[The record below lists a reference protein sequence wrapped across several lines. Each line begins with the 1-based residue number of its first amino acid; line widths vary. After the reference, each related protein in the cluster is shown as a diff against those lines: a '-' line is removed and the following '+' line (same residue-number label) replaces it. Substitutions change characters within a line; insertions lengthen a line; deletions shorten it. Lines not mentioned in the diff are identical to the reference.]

1 MHALAA
7 QPVQST
13 GMCRIIAWHK
23 KRIDKAIFSPFYKQM
38 FRKFIFDEA
47 SRHSSPHEYVV
58 VTHGQIL
65 QKILIFQKK

>member
-23 KRIDKAIFSPFYKQM
+23 KRIDKAIFSPFSKQM
-38 FRKFIFDEA
+38 FKIFIFVDTVGT
-47 SRHSSPHEYVV
+47 RHPMSMS
-58 VTHGQIL
+58 
-65 QKILIFQKK
+65 